1 MILSTALPLS
11 VEAET
16 KTVESV
22 IDAGAAALSPS
33 PQIEQT
39 VELES
44 EFLVTVDAPEKN
56 VSILSVLNAHFENLD
71 GDVVVF
77 SETGTVIENLSA
89 TINSTLGASI
99 EILNDNQVRTT
110 IDPDQFPEL
119 QLKCEISVLS
129 GGVAGL
135 VATGIGLAA
144 AGMDS

>member
-1 MILSTALPLS
+1 MILSTALPLLA
-11 VEAET
+11 EAET

-110 IDPDQFPEL
+110 IDPN
-119 QLKCEISVLS
+119 
-129 GGVAGL
+129 
-135 VATGIGLAA
+135 
-144 AGMDS
+144 